1 MQYDAIPIHFYYDR
15 FEFIIT
21 VTFMIISRDQLS
33 RKQYF
38 KRMKISLFQIFKSL
52 IEFHFK

>member
-21 VTFMIISRDQLS
+21 VTFMIISRYQLS